1 MPENNSRPTILQ
13 FAGGTQLEIPS
24 ADHTLRIDMWADIF
38 DGKYRL
44 LLTMPMLRELEQQCG
59 YVDHRGEFHPQGTLA
74 IYGQVSAGRYELEGK
89 SVGFAVE
96 GRTSVRVCQ
105 EVVRLA
111 LIGGGLAV
119 VNGETVNVRPQR
131 AKELVENYLVPA
143 PAEASWDLAYL
154 ILHTR
159 VVGRKPLPHEVG
171 EPTGVAIVPPAD
183 DRAPNE

>member
-1 MPENNSRPTILQ
+1 MPDQTAPATVLQ
-13 FAGGTQLEIPS
+13 FAGGNELQIPS
-24 ADHTLRIDMWADIF
+24 ADHTLRIDLWADIF

-59 YVDHRGEFHPQGTLA
+59 YVDHRGEFHPLGTLA

-119 VNGETVNVRPQR
+119 VDGETVNVRPQR

-143 PAEASWDLAYL
+143 PAEASWDLAYM

-159 VVGRKPLPHEVG
+159 VVGRKPMPHEVG
-171 EPTGVAIVPPAD
+171 QPTIVAVVPPAD
-183 DRAPNE
+183 DRAGDE